1 MKKYSLDVVWNNDV
15 VDIINFVSENDETA
29 IEKAKGWIEFEEGE
43 HGVLY
48 EGYNTTAKIK
58 VIKK

>member
-1 MKKYSLDVVWNNDV
+1 MNKYSLDVIWNGET
-15 VDIINFVSENDETA
+15 VDTINFVSENDDTAVET
-29 IEKAKGWIEFEEGE
+29 AKGWIEFGEGE

-48 EGYNTTAKIK
+48 DRKTNAKVR